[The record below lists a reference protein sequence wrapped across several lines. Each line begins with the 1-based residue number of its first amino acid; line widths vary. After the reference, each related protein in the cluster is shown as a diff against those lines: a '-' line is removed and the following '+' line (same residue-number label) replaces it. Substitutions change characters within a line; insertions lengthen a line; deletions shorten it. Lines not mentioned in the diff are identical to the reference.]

1 MRIRALHFSTVQ
13 RFSWLLTLILAA
25 CGGQGVPRQGQQTP
39 SPTPR
44 ATPDGPVAPPM
55 TADPA
60 PAPVPADDGFRLAFS
75 LTDGETSK
83 DSHQVVW
90 SCRIEGHAVT
100 YSGPHG
106 GCERGQCPHRE
117 TKFNLTA
124 AQRAGVIALLQ
135 TQDLLRDHETVRPVK
150 GIGKWVR
157 SSLQVTRDGRATRLR
172 VEGMTNEWGRT
183 EGKTVLDA
191 EARAVLSA
199 FDALRRRLGALA
211 KGHFSEYH
219 AN

>member
-1 MRIRALHFSTVQ
+1 MKHEACSRNWPRW
-13 RFSWLLTLILAA
+13 SWVLSLLLVVTA
-25 CGGQGVPRQGQQTP
+25 CGQASSPRRQ
-39 SPTPR
+39 
-44 ATPDGPVAPPM
+44 PDPAPAPKPAPVMDAPPM

-60 PAPVPADDGFRLAFS
+60 QAPVPSDDGFRLAFS
-75 LTDGETSK
+75 LTEGETSK

-90 SCRIEGHAVT
+90 SCRIEGHTVV

-106 GCERGQCPHRE
+106 ECERGQCPHRE

-124 AQRAGVIALLQ
+124 AQRAEVIAVLDA
-135 TQDLLRDHETVRPVK
+135 QDLLRDHETLRPVK
-150 GIGKWVR
+150 GIGRWVR
-157 SSLQVTRDGRATRLR
+157 SSLQVTRDGKAIRLR

-183 EGKTVLDA
+183 EGKTVLDDD
-191 EARAVLSA
+191 ARAVLSA
-199 FDALRRRLGALA
+199 FDALRRRLAALA